1 MYPGAVE
8 HLLPLPQ
15 HQGGALVVDV
25 LQDGGDLRVELPQL
39 FHKVLFGGEHGG
51 ARHQHHHHLAG
62 GKAPLY
68 QHVAQKAPARVLVIG
83 LELEV
88 LQQPPDGDDDP
99 VGGFVLGLA
108 GVDGHDLVGAGLV
121 HPADD
126 PPPALVVGK
135 GRLHLVAVVVGR
147 LHPQYGGDFPKLA
160 QQLLAAVLFPDK
172 LAGIA

>member
-1 MYPGAVE
+1 MLGRHQADGANAAVGVQHLLPAGKPRELHGLAVEHLCLHGVDLIEGLGGDAEPAPAQLVHDVAGAVE

-39 FHKVLFGGEHGG
+39 CHKVLFGGEHGG

-88 LQQPPDGDDDP
+88 L
-99 VGGFVLGLA
+99 
-108 GVDGHDLVGAGLV
+108 
-121 HPADD
+121 
-126 PPPALVVGK
+126 
-135 GRLHLVAVVVGR
+135 
-147 LHPQYGGDFPKLA
+147 
-160 QQLLAAVLFPDK
+160 
-172 LAGIA
+172 